1 MQAFDKNSWAKKW
14 RRLFFRQCSLPL
26 SLITLTSALHEL
38 IFCHLLFVQCCFHC
52 SCSGNYRWH
61 NPCSRASLH
70 CICCR
75 HNSPTCH
82 TTSRTTANIVY
93 IFIYA
98 LRIYTWKPS
107 LYSAI
112 CCLFNVVF
120 TAHVVE
126 TIDGTILVPEP
137 HCTAF
142 AVDIIVQP
150 GTQHQELQQTLY
162 IYLYMHSEST
172 RGSRAYILPF
182 VVCSMLIS
190 LLM

>member
-1 MQAFDKNSWAKKW
+1 MAPAF
-14 RRLFFRQCSLPL
+14 FFRQCSLPL

-38 IFCHLLFVQCCFHC
+38 IVCHLLFVQCCFHG

-75 HNSPTCH
+75 HNS
-82 TTSRTTANIVY
+82 SRTTANIVY

-150 GTQHQELQQTLY
+150 VTQHQELQQTL
-162 IYLYMHSEST
+162 
-172 RGSRAYILPF
+172 
-182 VVCSMLIS
+182 
-190 LLM
+190 